1 MYICLWQIACAFS
14 SKALGSKKI
23 IVTESELELKK
34 LMRQQPIHKK
44 NRVQMLLI
52 LKKNERSLSKIELAA
67 ILKVNHNT
75 AQKWRK
81 SYFENGID
89 GLLSDGRVGFKPSK
103 INSEIHQAIEK
114 RLTSPKDAFTSYVDL
129 INWIAE
135 NYLPEGINYH
145 TVIKYVKRHFGAKFK
160 VSRKSHFKKD
170 QNAVEFLKKL

>member
-1 MYICLWQIACAFS
+1 MAN
-14 SKALGSKKI
+14 SKNISVK
-23 IVTESELELKK
+23 ESEQELKN

-52 LKKNERSLSKIELAA
+52 LKKTQKSLSKIELAS

-103 INSEIHQAIEK
+103 INKDIHQAIQE
-114 RLTSPKDAFTSYVDL
+114 RLTSPTDAFTSYVDL
-129 INWIAE
+129 ISWIVE
-135 NYLPEGINYH
+135 NYIPDGINYH
-145 TVIKYVKRHFGAKFK
+145 TVNKYVKRHFGAKLK
-160 VSRKSHFKKD
+160 VSRKSHIKKDPNAVAAFKKTS
-170 QNAVEFLKKL
+170 K

>member
-1 MYICLWQIACAFS
+1 MAN
-14 SKALGSKKI
+14 SKKI

-44 NRVQMLLI
+44 NRIQMLLI

-81 SYFENGID
+81 AYFEKGIE
-89 GLLSDGRVGFKPSK
+89 GLLFDGRIGFKQSI
-103 INSEIHQAIEK
+103 INNEIHQAIEQ

-129 INWIAE
+129 INWIIE
-135 NYLPEGINYH
+135 NYIPEGINYH
-145 TVIKYVKRHFGAKFK
+145 TVNKYVKRHFGAKLK
-160 VSRKSHFKKD
+160 VSRKSHINKDLNAVDSFKKTS
-170 QNAVEFLKKL
+170 E